1 MFRVAA
7 AEIILQNTATEPVNY
22 DGRYYDEAKVPVTEN
37 ANLDEGHVIAES
49 LGGMANAYSAHTEYR
64 IRKLSYWKK
73 VKKAYTKMIHED
85 VLPLRKR

>member
-1 MFRVAA
+1 MAHFSAQVALY
-7 AEIILQNTATEPVNY
+7 ICNIQ
-22 DGRYYDEAKVPVTEN
+22 GTEN

-49 LGGMANAYSAHTEYR
+49 LGGMANAYSAHTGYP